1 MQTPKREPIR
11 HLRLVLRSLSRF
23 GQSTVPDEK
32 QLSGRIEQ
40 SEIFRPEQEIVSEGS
55 LPERIHIIL
64 SGWFG
69 RTRTSS
75 DGRRQIFQLVLPGE
89 LVGTAFGPALYS
101 TVALTP
107 ALAASLP
114 TPSVVPPDKPE
125 LHMAATVA
133 GFLRL
138 EESFFLNQLTR
149 TGQLSA
155 FERIGHLLLELEQRL
170 AAVGLVHG
178 DSFLLPLTQ
187 EHLADLLGLSS
198 VHVNRTLQ
206 QLRREGLAEAKAGI
220 ITIIDKARLAERCRY
235 CTPAVPF

>member
-1 MQTPKREPIR
+1 M
-11 HLRLVLRSLSRF
+11 
-23 GQSTVPDEK
+23 PDEK
-32 QLSGRIEQ
+32 QLSGRIER
-40 SEIFRPEQEIVSEGS
+40 SEIFQPEQEIVSEGS
-55 LPERIHIIL
+55 LPERIHIVL

-75 DGRRQIFQLVLPGE
+75 DGRRQIIQLVLPAE
-89 LVGTAFGPALYS
+89 LVGAAFGPALYS

-107 ALAASLP
+107 ALAVSLP
-114 TPSVVPPDKPE
+114 TISDVPPDE
-125 LHMAATVA
+125 LELRMTAMVA

-138 EESFFLNQLTR
+138 EETFFLNQLTR

-170 AAVGLVHG
+170 AAAGLVHG

-206 QLRREGLAEAKAGI
+206 QLRRERLAEAKAGI
-220 ITIIDKARLAERCRY
+220 ITIIDKVSLAERCRY
-235 CTPAVPF
+235 SKPAVPF